1 MFYTFREMNT
11 ILKHALKVKG
21 FTPVNQ
27 LCERLCLNLNTVYKW
42 MSDKNR
48 YLSPETADALLS
60 YLRANEPDRLV
71 VGTAFINI

>member
-11 ILKHALKVKG
+11 ILKQALKVKG

-27 LCERLCLNLNTVYKW
+27 LCERLSLNLNTIYKW

-48 YLSPETADALLS
+48 YLSPKTADALLS